1 MHLNDLLTHAVRSGA
16 SDIHIKVGSYP
27 MMRVDGT
34 LLVANESRRLER
46 DDTETMA
53 ATVLNVE
60 QRKYFVSHQEIDAA
74 YSIPGLGRFRCNV
87 FTQRGTISL
96 VIRVI
101 STKVPSVEAL
111 ELPDVLK
118 RIAEEERGLVLVT
131 GTTGSGKSTTLAAMI
146 DHINQHRSS
155 HIVTVEDPIEYLHRD
170 HRSIVNQREINVD
183 TKSFAHALRSA
194 LRQDPDVILVGEM
207 RDLETVETA
216 LLAAETG
223 HLVFSTLHTLDA
235 PESINRIVAV
245 FPPHQQR
252 QVRLQLASVLR
263 AVVSQRLLPRADGR
277 RARRRRR
284 SDDHHPV
291 HPRLRR
297 RQGQDAP
304 DPRVDRRR
312 HVAVRDADLRSAP
325 VPHVQPRHHH
335 VRRCDAVR
343 VEQGRIQ
350 AEGAGRVDDLR
361 HGPRRDDARRDGT
374 SGRLA
379 RDHAVQQLAVTS
391 GTGFRVPGS
400 GYRAVTC

>member
-16 SDIHIKVGSYP
+16 SDLHIKVGSHP
-27 MMRVDGT
+27 MMRVDGS
-34 LLVANESRRLER
+34 LVPASEERRLER

-60 QRKYFVSHQEIDAA
+60 QRKHFMANQEIDVA

-101 STKVPSVEAL
+101 PTQVPSIEGL
-111 ELPDVLK
+111 ELPGVLR
-118 RIAEEERGLVLVT
+118 RIASEERGLVLVT
-131 GTTGSGKSTTLAAMI
+131 GTTGSGKSTTLAAML
-146 DHINQHRSS
+146 DHINQTRAA

-170 HRSIVNQREINVD
+170 HRSFVNQREINVD
-183 TKSFAHALRSA
+183 TKSFAYALRSA

-252 QVRLQLASVLR
+252 QIRLQLASVLK
-263 AVVSQRLLPRADGR
+263 AVISQRLIPRANGTGR
-277 RARRRRR
+277 TA
-284 SDDHHPV
+284 
-291 HPRLRR
+291 
-297 RQGQDAP
+297 
-304 DPRVDRRR
+304 
-312 HVAVRDADLRSAP
+312 AVEVMVSTSFIRECIADKDKTHLI
-325 VPHVQPRHHH
+325 H
-335 VRRCDAVR
+335 
-343 VEQGRIQ
+343 
-350 AEGAGRVDDLR
+350 GAIAAGTSQYGMQTFDQHLFLLYK
-361 HGPRRDDARRDGT
+361 DGT
-374 SGRLA
+374 ITYEDALRYASNKDEFKLKVQGVSTTA
-379 RDHAVQQLAVTS
+379 DISRDEMLQAAAVSNTMPEVMRFGQ
-391 GTGFRVPGS
+391 
-400 GYRAVTC
+400 

>member
-16 SDIHIKVGSYP
+16 SDLHIKVGSHP
-27 MMRVDGT
+27 MMRVDGS
-34 LLVANESRRLER
+34 LVPASEERRLER

-60 QRKYFVSHQEIDAA
+60 QRKHFMANQEIDVA

-101 STKVPSVEAL
+101 PTQVPSIEGL
-111 ELPDVLK
+111 ELPGVLR
-118 RIAEEERGLVLVT
+118 RIASEERGLVLVT
-131 GTTGSGKSTTLAAMI
+131 GTTGSGKSTTLAAML
-146 DHINQHRSS
+146 DHINQTRAA

-170 HRSIVNQREINVD
+170 HRSFVNQREINVD
-183 TKSFAHALRSA
+183 TKSFAYALRSA

-252 QVRLQLASVLR
+252 QIRLQLASVLK
-263 AVVSQRLLPRADGR
+263 AVISQRLIPRANGTGR
-277 RARRRRR
+277 TA
-284 SDDHHPV
+284 
-291 HPRLRR
+291 
-297 RQGQDAP
+297 
-304 DPRVDRRR
+304 
-312 HVAVRDADLRSAP
+312 AVEVMVSTAFIRECIADKDKTHLI
-325 VPHVQPRHHH
+325 H
-335 VRRCDAVR
+335 
-343 VEQGRIQ
+343 
-350 AEGAGRVDDLR
+350 GAIAAGTSQYGMQTFDQHLFLLYK
-361 HGPRRDDARRDGT
+361 DGT
-374 SGRLA
+374 ITYEDALRYASNKDEFKLKVQGVSTTA
-379 RDHAVQQLAVTS
+379 DISRDEMLQAAAVSNTMPEVMRFGQ
-391 GTGFRVPGS
+391 
-400 GYRAVTC
+400 